1 MTALVGQEA
10 QVQAFLAAS
19 AGARMHHGWILAGPK
34 GLGKA
39 SFARAAAARLLAE
52 AAGPPPGGE
61 GLFVPAGHQVR
72 SLVEASTHPDF
83 MYLSRLERETTG
95 ELARNISVD
104 QIRSLQRLFSNSP
117 SLSSR
122 RVIIIDAADDLERGA
137 ANALLKNLEEPPAGT
152 LFLLIGHAPGRLLPT
167 IRSRC
172 RMLRFSPLDDGQM
185 AAVLRVQL
193 PDADANEIAALVKA
207 GEGSP
212 GRALSFAG
220 LDLAGIEEG
229 LAVIADEG
237 DPANVRRLGLSRALA
252 LKAAR
257 PRYEA
262 FLERA
267 PAFIAARTRH
277 SRHDGLPVAIKAWED
292 ARQLA
297 ASAMPLSLDPATVVF
312 EMCGL
317 VAEAGRFGG

>member
-1 MTALVGQEA
+1 MTAFIGQEA
-10 QVQAFLAAS
+10 QIQAFLSAS

-39 SFARAAAARLLAE
+39 SFARAAATRLLAE

-61 GLFVPAGHQVR
+61 GLFVPERHQVR
-72 SLVEASTHPDF
+72 SLVEAGTHPDF
-83 MYLSRLERETTG
+83 MFLTRLERETTG

-104 QIRSLQRLFSNSP
+104 QIRSLQRLFSNAP

-122 RVIIIDAADDLERGA
+122 RAIIIDAADDLERGA

-152 LFLLIGHAPGRLLPT
+152 LFLLVSHAPGRLLPT

-172 RMLRFSPLDDGQM
+172 RMLRFSPLDDRQM
-185 AAVLRVQL
+185 EAVLRAQL
-193 PDADANEIAALVKA
+193 PDADAQEIAALVKA

-220 LDLAGIEEG
+220 LDLAGIEDT
-229 LAVIADEG
+229 LAAIANEG
-237 DPANVRRLGLSRALA
+237 DAANVRRLGLSRALA
-252 LKAAR
+252 TKAAR

-267 PAFIAARTRH
+267 PAFIAARARA
-277 SRHDGLPVAIKAWED
+277 SRRDALPVAINAWEE

-297 ASAMPLSLDPATVVF
+297 ASAIPLSLDPATVVF
-312 EMCGL
+312 EMCGH
-317 VAEAGRFGG
+317 VAEAGRSFS

>member
-1 MTALVGQEA
+1 MTAFIGQEA
-10 QVQAFLAAS
+10 QVQAFLAAN
-19 AGARMHHGWILAGPK
+19 AGTRMHHGWILAGPK

-39 SFARAAAARLLAE
+39 SFARAAATRLLAE

-61 GLFVPAGHQVR
+61 GLFVPEKHQVR
-72 SLVEASTHPDF
+72 SLVEAGTHPDF
-83 MYLSRLERETTG
+83 MSLTRLERETTG

-152 LFLLIGHAPGRLLPT
+152 LFLLVSHAPGRLLPT

-172 RMLRFSPLDDGQM
+172 RMLRFSPLDDRQM
-185 AAVLRVQL
+185 GAVLRAQL
-193 PDADANEIAALVKA
+193 PDADAQEIAALVKA

-220 LDLAGIEEG
+220 LDLAGIEET
-229 LAVIADEG
+229 LAEIAREG
-237 DPANVRRLGLSRALA
+237 DPDNARRLALSRALS

-267 PAFIAARTRH
+267 PAFIAARTRMAGGH
-277 SRHDGLPVAIKAWED
+277 GLPVKIKAWED

-297 ASAMPLSLDPATVVF
+297 GSAIPLSLDPATVVF

-317 VAEAGRFGG
+317 VAEAGRS

>member
-1 MTALVGQEA
+1 VSDFVGQEA
-10 QVQAFLAAS
+10 QVQAFLAAN

-39 SFARAAAARLLAE
+39 SFARAAATRLLAE

-72 SLVEASTHPDF
+72 SLVEAGTHPDF
-83 MYLSRLERETTG
+83 MYLTRLERETTG

-152 LFLLIGHAPGRLLPT
+152 LFLLVGHAPGRLLPT

-172 RMLRFSPLDDGQM
+172 RMLRFSPLDDRQM
-185 AAVLRVQL
+185 EAVLRAQL
-193 PDADANEIAALVKA
+193 PDADASEIAALVKA

-220 LDLAGIEEG
+220 LDLAGIEES
-229 LAVIADEG
+229 LAAIAKEG
-237 DPANVRRLGLSRALA
+237 DPDNARRLGLARALA
-252 LKAAR
+252 TKAAR

-267 PAFIAARTRH
+267 PAFIAARARH
-277 SRHDGLPVAIKAWED
+277 SRHGLPVAIKAWED

-297 ASAMPLSLDPATVVF
+297 ASAIPLSLDPATVVF
-312 EMCGL
+312 EMCGH
-317 VAEAGRFGG
+317 VAEAGRS